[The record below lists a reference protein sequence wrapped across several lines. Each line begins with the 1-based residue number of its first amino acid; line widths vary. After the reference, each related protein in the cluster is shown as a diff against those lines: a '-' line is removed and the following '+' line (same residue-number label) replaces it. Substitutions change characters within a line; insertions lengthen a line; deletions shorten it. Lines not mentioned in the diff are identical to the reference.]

1 MAYQIQIKRI
11 FPLSNTLQR
20 ILSSIV
26 MLTLVFIAVKL
37 GNFATF
43 ILWILVSIFCLDE
56 ISCNFFK
63 QKRGFH
69 YLLFILGFLLLC
81 FLPKEFKFTFL
92 MISILANIFGIYY
105 LFTGKIEDKIILKL
119 SQKSPWLV
127 LCFFVPNL
135 ITFLYYFN
143 FANWK
148 EILILLLV
156 VTFSMD
162 TGAWFFGK
170 NFGKRKLWPAVS
182 PKKTFEGLFGGM
194 FTSMLLGSIVFEL
207 LFHQFSISY
216 AILFCFF
223 GAMAQL
229 GDLLQSKIKREFGI
243 KDSSHLIPGHGGI
256 YDRIDGLIFLS
267 PFFGIVVKYLGV

>member
-1 MAYQIQIKRI
+1 M
-11 FPLSNTLQR
+11 SNTIQR

-26 MLTLVFIAVKL
+26 MLVLVFISVKL

-43 ILWILVSIFCLDE
+43 LLWILVSILCLDE
-56 ISCNFFK
+56 IICNFFK
-63 QKRGFH
+63 QKRNYQYF
-69 YLLFILGFLLLC
+69 LFIISFLVLC
-81 FLPKEFKFTFL
+81 FLPKEIKFVFL
-92 MISILANIFGIYY
+92 ILSIFTNIIAIYY
-105 LFTGKIEDKIILKL
+105 LFSANIEDKFIFNISKI
-119 SQKSPWLV
+119 SPWKSIY
-127 LCFFVPNL
+127 FFVPNF

-143 FANWK
+143 FENWK
-148 EILILLLV
+148 EILTLLLV

-194 FTSMLLGSIVFEL
+194 FISMLFGSIVFEL
-207 LFHQFSISY
+207 IFHRFSISY
-216 AILFCFF
+216 AILFSFF

-243 KDSSHLIPGHGGI
+243 KDSSQLIPGHGGV